1 MQLSKF
7 TDYSVRVL
15 IYLATL
21 KEGELTRISEVS
33 EIYQISR
40 NHLVKVVYKLG
51 LLGLIETVRGKHGGF
66 RLRVDPKKI
75 KIGATIR
82 LLEPLQILNCSPQA
96 CGLSGMCSLS
106 GYLMD
111 AKERFIE
118 ELDQYTVHDLVDGCD
133 RLPAFFMGRKQE
145 ICGNSD
151 LK

>member
-21 KEGELTRISEVS
+21 EKGELTRISEVS

-40 NHLVKVVYKLG
+40 NHLVKVIYKLG
-51 LLGLIETVRGKHGGF
+51 QIGLIETIRGKHGGF
-66 RLRVDPKKI
+66 RLKVDPQSI
-75 KIGATIR
+75 KIGEAIR
-82 LLEPLQILNCSPQA
+82 ILEPLQILNCSPKA
-96 CGLSGMCSLS
+96 CNLSKLCRLS

-118 ELDQYTVHDLVDGCD
+118 ELDQYTIYDLVRGCD
-133 RLPAFFMGRKQE
+133 ELPVFFQGRKQE
-145 ICGNSD
+145 ICAIAS
-151 LK
+151 